1 MQLNYLSF
9 TLITSEKSEAML
21 PPILSSHAPKTTT
34 SRKTTKPSI
43 TKNPHMS
50 QATKLLNH
58 LPSHAIQ
65 NKLILK
71 PLRKL

>member
-43 TKNPHMS
+43 TRTLTCHKQPNYSITYLHMQYRTNS
-50 QATKLLNH
+50 F
-58 LPSHAIQ
+58 
-65 NKLILK
+65 
-71 PLRKL
+71 